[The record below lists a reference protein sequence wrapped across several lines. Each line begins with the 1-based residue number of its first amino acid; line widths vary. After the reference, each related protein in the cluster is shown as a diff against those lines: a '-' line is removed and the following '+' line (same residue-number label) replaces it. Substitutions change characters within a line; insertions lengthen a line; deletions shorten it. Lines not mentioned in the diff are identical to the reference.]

1 MPDERLAELRRL
13 AGDEY
18 VVFRRTDWEQ
28 RKAELEKIA
37 WGDKA
42 TEVVHRKRVPSE

>member
-1 MPDERLAELRRL
+1 MSDERLAELRRL

-37 WGDKA
+37 FGDKG
-42 TEVVHRKRVPSE
+42 TQVIQEKRVPNE